1 VLIYNAKFGLKLDR
15 ITLKESGMYHIKEII
30 DYGVIGLLLIMSI
43 LTVALFFERLFYFKK
58 VDIGTFK
65 SKEVLEN
72 RLSNNLT
79 TIATIASNAPYIGL
93 LGTVL
98 AIMQTFIIMAQ
109 TNMVANKIMESL
121 ALALKTT
128 AMGLVVAI
136 VATVLYNILVRKI
149 ETKLV
154 EYGS

>member
-1 VLIYNAKFGLKLDR
+1 MQY
-15 ITLKESGMYHIKEII
+15 LKEFI
-30 DYGVIGLLLIMSI
+30 DYGIIGLLLLMSI
-43 LTVALFFERLFYFKK
+43 VAVALFFERIFYFKR
-58 VDIGTFK
+58 VNIREFK
-65 SKEVLEN
+65 TKELLEN

-98 AIMQTFIIMAQ
+98 AIMQTFITMAQ
-109 TNMVANKIMESL
+109 SNLAATKIMQSL

-128 AMGLVVAI
+128 AAGLIVAI
-136 VATVLYNILVRKI
+136 IASILYNILVRKI
-149 ETKLV
+149 ETKLA

>member
-1 VLIYNAKFGLKLDR
+1 
-15 ITLKESGMYHIKEII
+15 MYHIKEII

-43 LTVALFFERLFYFKK
+43 LAVALFFERIFYFKK
-58 VDIGTFK
+58 VDINNFK

-72 RLSNNLT
+72 RLSDNLT
-79 TIATIASNAPYIGL
+79 TIASNAPYIGL

-98 AIMQTFIIMAQ
+98 AIMQTFIVMAQ
-109 TNMVANKIMESL
+109 TDMVASRIMESL

-136 VATVLYNILVRKI
+136 IATVLYNILVRKI

-154 EYGS
+154 

>member
-1 VLIYNAKFGLKLDR
+1 
-15 ITLKESGMYHIKEII
+15 MYHIKEII

-43 LTVALFFERLFYFKK
+43 LAVALFFERLFYFKK
-58 VDIGTFK
+58 INLKEFK
-65 SKEVLEN
+65 SRELLEN
-72 RLSNNLT
+72 RLSGNLT
-79 TIATIASNAPYIGL
+79 AIATIASNAPYIGL

-109 TNMVANKIMESL
+109 TDMLASKIMQSL

-136 VATVLYNILVRKI
+136 IATVLYNILVRKI

>member
-1 VLIYNAKFGLKLDR
+1 MHY
-15 ITLKESGMYHIKEII
+15 LKEFI
-30 DYGVIGLLLIMSI
+30 DYGIIGLLLLMSI
-43 LTVALFFERLFYFKK
+43 IAVALFFERIFYFKR
-58 VDIGTFK
+58 VNLQEFK
-65 SKEVLEN
+65 SRELLEN

-79 TIATIASNAPYIGL
+79 AIATIASNAPYIGL

-98 AIMQTFIIMAQ
+98 AIMQTFITMAQ
-109 TNMVANKIMESL
+109 NNLVASKIMESL

-136 VATVLYNILVRKI
+136 IATVLYNILVRKI